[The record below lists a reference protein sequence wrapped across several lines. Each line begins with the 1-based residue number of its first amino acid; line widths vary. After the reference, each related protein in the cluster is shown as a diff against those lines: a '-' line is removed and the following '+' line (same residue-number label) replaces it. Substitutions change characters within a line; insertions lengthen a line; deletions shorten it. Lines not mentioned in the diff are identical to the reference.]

1 MMTLSR
7 LAAWTLL
14 AAAGFGLIDRAAT
27 AQDTPIPVKS
37 GAAIEALTVY
47 KDKATRGIPTE
58 ELPAARKQ
66 FLAFAKYFG
75 DVVKHP
81 LVYKHLQDPSVKDT
95 SPANRTIPTFEGNEG
110 IFTQLNR
117 FIVEPTARSGVTRD
131 RGDYIR
137 EFGAAFDTVLKP
149 IINENPEKIVRINA
163 TRILADVCKTGATAF
178 YPTVTELLKNPNTP
192 TYIKYYAFVAARNLL
207 AAYDVYDIRSRR
219 HSNGW
224 KNLQTKGA
232 GDKELAE
239 LVVALE
245 KHITDPAAIMTFV
258 PNFKVED
265 ATPDQIEVV
274 QFIRRQA
281 IRALGEVRFV
291 SLLGPDGTSTIYPA
305 YTLARVCVSDPTLGI
320 PPTPSE
326 CAEAAIGLCNM
337 SQVRDTDVRK
347 DYDVDTAVEAV
358 TTALVTFAETRA
370 AKPQDKTLDWRGY
383 GLRLSEA
390 LKTWRLLFDI
400 GYNPMRPNNFSG
412 TVPPAVD
419 NLVQRAQTALLA
431 PLENGNGRVA
441 IEELRAY
448 LKTQRAR
455 TNRKPLFST
464 IPATSLDPAEPM
476 KK

>member
-1 MMTLSR
+1 MTLSR

-14 AAAGFGLIDRAAT
+14 AAAGFALINRAAS
-27 AQDTPIPVKS
+27 AQDSPIPVQS
-37 GAAIEALTVY
+37 GEALDAMVTY
-47 KDKATRGIPTE
+47 KDSASRGIPTA

-66 FLAFAKYFG
+66 FLRFAKYYG
-75 DVVKHP
+75 DVVQHP
-81 LVYKHLQDPSVKDT
+81 LVYKHLQDPSTKD
-95 SPANRTIPTFEGNEG
+95 PGGRTIPTFEGQGESV
-110 IFTQLNR
+110 FTQLNR
-117 FIVEPTARSGVTRD
+117 FVVEPTPRSGITKD

-163 TRILADVCKTGATAF
+163 TRILAAVCKSGATAF
-178 YPTVTELLKNPNTP
+178 YPTVTELLKSANTP
-192 TYIKYYAFVAARNLL
+192 TYIKYYALVAARNLL
-207 AAYDVYDIRSRR
+207 AAYDVYDYRSRR

-224 KNLQTKGA
+224 KNVQSKGA

-239 LVVALE
+239 LVVAIQKLIE
-245 KHITDPAAIMTFV
+245 DPAAIMTYV
-258 PNFKVED
+258 PNFKLDE
-265 ATPDQIEVV
+265 ATPDQVEVI

-291 SLLGPDGTSTIYPA
+291 VLPGPDGNSTIYPA

-337 SQVRDTDVRK
+337 SPLRDTDVRK
-347 DYDVDTAVEAV
+347 DYDVDAAVEAV

-370 AKPQDKTLDWRGY
+370 AKPEDKSLDWRGY
-383 GLRLSEA
+383 GLRISEA
-390 LKTWRLLFDI
+390 LKIWRLLFDI
-400 GYNPMRPNNFSG
+400 GFNPAQPNNFVG

-419 NLVQRAQTALLA
+419 NLVQRAQTALLD
-431 PLENGNGRVA
+431 PLDKGNGRVA
-441 IEELRAY
+441 IEDLRSY

-455 TNRKPLFST
+455 PNRKPLFST
-464 IPATSLDPAEPM
+464 VPTTSLDPSVPM

>member
-1 MMTLSR
+1 MTLSR

-14 AAAGFGLIDRAAT
+14 ATAGFALVNRAAI
-27 AQDTPIPVKS
+27 AQDPPIPVKS
-37 GAAIEALTVY
+37 GEATDALNTY
-47 KDKATRGIPTE
+47 KDNASRGIPPA

-66 FLAFAKYFG
+66 FLAFAKYYG
-75 DVVKHP
+75 EVLKHP

-95 SPANRTIPTFEGNEG
+95 SPANRTIPTFEGSEG

-117 FIVEPTARSGVTRD
+117 FIVEPTPRSGVTKD

-149 IINENPEKIVRINA
+149 IINESPEKIVRINA
-163 TRILADVCKTGATAF
+163 TRMLADVCKTGATAF
-178 YPTVTELLKNPNTP
+178 YPTVTELLKSANTP
-192 TYIKYYAFVAARNLL
+192 TYVKYYALVAARNLL
-207 AAYDVYDIRSRR
+207 AAYDVYDYRSRR

-224 KNLQTKGA
+224 KNVQTKGA

-239 LVVALE
+239 LVVAIQKL
-245 KHITDPAAIMTFV
+245 IDDPASIMTYV
-258 PNFKVED
+258 PNFKLDE
-265 ATPDQIEVV
+265 ATPDQVEVI

-291 SLLGPDGTSTIYPA
+291 ALPGPDGSSTIYPA

-337 SQVRDTDVRK
+337 SPLRDTDVRK
-347 DYDVDTAVEAV
+347 DYEADSAVEAV
-358 TTALVTFAETRA
+358 TTALLTFAETRA
-370 AKPQDKTLDWRGY
+370 AKPQDKSLDWRGY

-390 LKTWRLLFDI
+390 LKTWRLLFDV
-400 GYNPMRPNNFSG
+400 GFNPVQPNNFTG
-412 TVPPAVD
+412 RVEPAVD
-419 NLVQRAQTALLA
+419 NLLQRAQTALLG
-431 PLENGNGRVA
+431 PLEKGDGRVA

-455 TNRKPLFST
+455 PNRKPLFST
-464 IPATSLDPAEPM
+464 VPATSLDAPDPS